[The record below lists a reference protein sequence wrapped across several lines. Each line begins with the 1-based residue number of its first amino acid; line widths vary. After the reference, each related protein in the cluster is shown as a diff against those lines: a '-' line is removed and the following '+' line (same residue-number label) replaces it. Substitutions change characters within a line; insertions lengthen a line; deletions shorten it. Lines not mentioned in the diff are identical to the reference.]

1 MHKHMTLTMQFLDV
15 KNQENIN
22 MYTSVYF
29 FCSWIKLSM
38 LTGGFGEEGLNFLFP
53 TNSFN

>member
-1 MHKHMTLTMQFLDV
+1 MTLTMQFLDV

-38 LTGGFGEEGLNFLFP
+38 LTGGFGEEGLNFPFP